1 MIVKNTIYFLAKTND
16 VHHLEAFATTI
27 SKHFI
32 SKYSFVDGVHVQL
45 HMHDWTRIPV
55 SIVEEVVV
63 GGSSGSTG
71 NVGKTHPHP
80 HSFYRAGAQLRTC
93 ESFATRR
100 GNGIDMKMSG
110 GIKGFNDE
118 FLPLRSS
125 CS

>member
-16 VHHLEAFATTI
+16 VHHLEAFATAI

-32 SKYSFVDGVHVQL
+32 SKFSFVDGVHVQL

-55 SIVEEVVV
+55 SVVENVVE
-63 GGSSGSTG
+63 GSSGSTG
-71 NVGKTHPHP
+71 NIGNPHPHP

-93 ESFATRR
+93 ESFAKRS
-100 GNGIDMKMSG
+100 GNGIDIKISG

-118 FLPLRSS
+118 F
-125 CS
+125 